1 MADLEEQLRIID
13 RSYRRILSQ
22 QKELEL
28 KSTGCSAGS
37 RASIGAAW
45 FGFIE
50 HYNQWRYEHPMAAAC
65 VRALVYLLAVLVIIV
80 MLWHAA
86 ATPVGK
92 VTGLDS
98 VRSRITNTYYAFIW
112 ASRINEA
119 DITPMEP
126 QRYPGSIE
134 QVIDDV
140 MVVSYYKH
148 NQQYRKLIKPANVDV
163 HVASGLADWAA
174 PLILKGVVFDFYMP
188 VGTRSGHEVWATVIW
203 DQRTPINVELV
214 ELGYGE
220 PEIDPPTAIV
230 NQIYSQYYWQ
240 KAVNGE

>member
-1 MADLEEQLRIID
+1 MADLEEQLRAVD
-13 RSYRRILSQ
+13 RNYRRVLSQ
-22 QKELEL
+22 QKALYQ
-28 KSTGCSAGS
+28 AGS
-37 RASIGAAW
+37 HGGDGSGIGAAW

-50 HYNQWRYEHPMAAAC
+50 HYNQWRYEHPVAATC
-65 VRALVYLLAVLVIIV
+65 IRILGWILSLLLLLVV
-80 MLWHAA
+80 LWHAA

-92 VTGLDS
+92 VTGLDN
-98 VRSRITNTYYAFIW
+98 VRARITYTYYAAIW
-112 ASRINEA
+112 ASRINEG

-126 QRYPGSIE
+126 ERYPGSIE
-134 QVIDDV
+134 QVIDNV

-148 NQQYRKLIKPANVDV
+148 NQQYRRLIKPANVDV
-163 HVASGLADWAA
+163 HNPRGLADWAA
-174 PLILKGVVFDFYMP
+174 PLILKGVVFDFYLA
-188 VGTRSGHEVWATVIW
+188 VDQRSGHDVWATVIW

-214 ELGYGE
+214 ELGHGE